1 MMAAIQP
8 FFSGA
13 MSKTVNVPEDT
24 TVDQI
29 EQLLID
35 AWRSGIK
42 CVALYRDNCKVAQPL
57 STGTGASN
65 AAPVPA
71 QVVAE
76 LVEHGG
82 RPTREKLPRS
92 RSSRTFEFR
101 VADCKGFVTVGE
113 YADGRPGEL
122 FLRVSKQGSTMAGIM
137 DAFAISVS
145 HGLQYGVPL
154 TAFVHAFVGMRF
166 EPAGI
171 TDDPEVRIA
180 NSLID
185 YLFRRLALEYLPYDE
200 RLELGILGTSER
212 LQPTLPGVEEQV
224 TPTSQGL
231 DVPAHPAPIVPVQLE
246 APASEEP
253 PLGLA
258 AEAPLCMQC
267 GIQMTRAGSCYVCG
281 ECGTTSG
288 CS

>member
-1 MMAAIQP
+1 
-8 FFSGA
+8 
-13 MSKTVNVPEDT
+13 VPEST
-24 TVDQI
+24 TVDEI
-29 EQLLID
+29 EQLLTES
-35 AWRSGIK
+35 WQLGLK

-57 STGTGASN
+57 STGKPAAA
-65 AAPVPA
+65 AAPVTA
-71 QVVAE
+71 AEVVTQVVEQVA
-76 LVEHGG
+76 
-82 RPTREKLPRS
+82 RPTRERLPRS

-113 YADGRPGEL
+113 YEDGRPGEL
-122 FLRVSKQGSTMAGIM
+122 FIRVSKQGSTMAGIM

-154 TAFVHAFVGMRF
+154 RAFVHAFVGMRF
-166 EPAGI
+166 EPAGM

-185 YLFRRLALEYLPYDE
+185 YLFRRLALEYLPYEE
-200 RLELGILGTSER
+200 RVDLGILGTSER

-224 TPTSQGL
+224 TETVQGQ
-231 DVPAHPAPIVPVQLE
+231 DVPAHPRPLVEATVVQA
-246 APASEEP
+246 APAAPEEP
-253 PLGLA
+253 LGVA
-258 AEAPLCMQC
+258 ADAPLCMQC
-267 GIQMTRAGSCYVCG
+267 GIAMTRAGSCYVCG